1 MKEEAFQSIKESIEI
16 TKELAKANSKFY
28 AIQLSNDYNEIAWFY
43 YKLHDNESAE
53 PFATKSTDIAKKI
66 DIKPSIRMSLDTLAC
81 IHRDLDKIELAE
93 KEFTECIKLCQE
105 LRDNSPQFYDGK
117 LAHEYIELAKIKG
130 DKVQHL
136 DLLNKAKE
144 LLNKLDDNHL
154 FDFKEDVE
162 ELKLLENECK

>member
-1 MKEEAFQSIKESIEI
+1 
-16 TKELAKANSKFY
+16 
-28 AIQLSNDYNEIAWFY
+28 
-43 YKLHDNESAE
+43 
-53 PFATKSTDIAKKI
+53 
-66 DIKPSIRMSLDTLAC
+66 MSLDTLAC

-93 KEFTECIKLCQE
+93 KEFTECIKLCRE

-130 DKVQHL
+130 DKVQRL
-136 DLLNKAKE
+136 DLLTKAKE

-162 ELKLLENECK
+162 ELKLLENEYK